1 MLLALPHDLTRLV
14 VDHVLQAHGLCALE
28 ACCRALREL
37 VDDDVWRSA
46 YLRRHRRSILC
57 EPASWKE
64 EYARRTLWS
73 RSWRQLSCTSIDLA
87 AQTAAGQQQSC
98 ACVAGARPLK
108 LLRGAEAAPCAA
120 EAALP
125 VALAG
130 PPEPTK
136 PAHRQTLM
144 VDARRA
150 SAGEACCFASIAAAL
165 SQARPL
171 DTVVVSAGV
180 YHERLR
186 LDVDVE
192 LIGTSPP
199 GSTTIVGIDGPAIEA
214 RHRAPSPPFPPH
226 LPFHTHRSACRA
238 RTLRA
243 QVSSGA
249 SRVANMC
256 IRHQTRHGDGAMGG
270 AVLARAGATL
280 VLEDCE
286 VSSEVG
292 HCVIAQGACLHL
304 LHNAIGHARGV
315 GVLACEN
322 ACGVIKDN
330 DISRNGRAGVAILTG
345 ANPLVCRNKIHDGLD
360 SGVMVSTRG
369 RGTIEDNDIC
379 ANCRAGVA
387 ILAEGQ
393 PTVRANRIYD
403 GHDSGVLVCEQGQGS
418 IVDNQIYANAMA
430 GLAIGKGGR
439 SRVTGNTIRDGQGGS
454 LCLSLESNGL
464 IVANVIQLEST
475 SSMHVPD
482 PLLSRLQEQNLVIQH
497 AIQHTR
503 RAAPA
508 VSTILHI
515 QRHRREARARASCR
529 ALRISH
535 RPTAIRGPAVA
546 KVRLA
551 LQRAVL
557 QQQVVWTS

>member
-1 MLLALPHDLTRLV
+1 MLLSLPHDLTLLV
-14 VDHVLQAHGLCALE
+14 VEHILQAQSLCTLE
-28 ACCRALREL
+28 ACCKALREL
-37 VDDDVWRSA
+37 VDDDVWRRA
-46 YLRRHRRSILC
+46 YLRRHRRSILS

-73 RSWRQLSCTSIDLA
+73 RSWRQLSCTSIELA
-87 AQTAAGQQQSC
+87 SQAAAGQQAC
-98 ACVAGARPLK
+98 ACVASPK
-108 LLRGAEAAPCAA
+108 LHKVLRAAEAAPCEP
-120 EAALP
+120 EAAP
-125 VALAG
+125 PAVLAG
-130 PPEPTK
+130 PSEPMQ
-136 PAHRQTLM
+136 PAQRQTLM

-150 SAGEACCFASIAAAL
+150 SAGEAWCFSTIAAAL
-165 SQARPL
+165 AQARPL
-171 DTVVVSAGV
+171 DTVLVSAGE

-192 LIGTSPP
+192 LIGDGPP
-199 GSTTIVGIDGPAIEA
+199 GSTTIVGIDGPAIE
-214 RHRAPSPPFPPH
+214 
-226 LPFHTHRSACRA
+226 
-238 RTLRA
+238 
-243 QVSSGA
+243 VSSGA
-249 SRVANMC
+249 SRVAGVC
-256 IRHQTRHGDGAMGG
+256 IRHKTRHGDGAMGG

-292 HCVIAQGACLHL
+292 HCVIAQGACVHL

-315 GVLACEN
+315 GVLACEH
-322 ACGVIKDN
+322 ACGVVEDN
-330 DISRNGRAGVAILTG
+330 DISHNGRAGVAILTG

-360 SGVMVSTRG
+360 SGVMVSTKG

-387 ILAEGQ
+387 ILADGQ

-482 PLLSRLQEQNLVIQH
+482 RLLPRLQEQNLVIQH
-497 AIQHTR
+497 ALQHTR

-508 VSTILHI
+508 VTTMLQI
-515 QRHRREARARASCR
+515 QRHRREARARATCR